1 MIRWRGNRAWLR
13 GKGRNFFGK
22 GWTSSGRVGN
32 GWDKVAMTIKVVDSC
47 IIN

>member
-22 GWTSSGRVGN
+22 GWTSSERVGN